1 MLNRL
6 NANSI
11 YIMTIISFF
20 IPTDNEILRD
30 IKEDARSI
38 KFIGEGSVKQKLD
51 VTKFFRTFIFR
62 FDANKDE
69 RQVVYI
75 KNGLSWQLET
85 IEIVNNTKKQIR

>member
-1 MLNRL
+1 
-6 NANSI
+6 
-11 YIMTIISFF
+11 MTIISFF

-51 VTKFFRTFIFR
+51 ATKFFRTFIFR
-62 FDANKDE
+62 FDASKDK

-85 IEIVNNTKKQIR
+85 IEIVNNTNKQIR